1 MRESYTRLNVPFT
14 VTMEIP
20 REEHD
25 VEPLTGPGRSSTC
38 MQGRAAIR
46 QGGKAHANASEDRVA
61 VRIDGGASKS
71 REKMTSQT

>member
-1 MRESYTRLNVPFT
+1 MNVPFA
-14 VTMEIP
+14 VTIEIP
-20 REEHD
+20 KEEHD
-25 VEPLTGPGRSSTC
+25 VEPLTGPGRSSTR

-61 VRIDGGASKS
+61 VRIDGGVSKS